1 MTPTFAV
8 GIHSV
13 LIGLAAFWQRGRVAA
28 LNRRWNSRLG
38 APGAASSA
46 LGTPK
51 NFGRGALLM
60 IAAGIAILA
69 YSVVSGV

>member
-1 MTPTFAV
+1 MTATFAI
-8 GIHSV
+8 GALSV
-13 LIGLAAFWQRGRVAA
+13 LIGLVAFWQRGRVAA

-60 IAAGIAILA
+60 IAAGVAILV
-69 YSVVSGV
+69 YSFVSGV